1 MERGIDVRKQ
11 NVVETEPLLY
21 IVQPKAMRAAA
32 HMQETF
38 MWTSRMQ
45 QEEEGNSSDERGGE
59 EESTEFFAKKEFQA
73 MALDE
78 RLVFLAE
85 LPGHLPPLKCQF
97 VMKDKSYEGIL
108 KKCTATELTIADE
121 QGNETVIG
129 RAQLLA
135 VTMIG
140 FVQ

>member
-1 MERGIDVRKQ
+1 
-11 NVVETEPLLY
+11 
-21 IVQPKAMRAAA
+21 MRAAA

-38 MWTSRMQ
+38 MWSSRLD
-45 QEEEGNSSDERGGE
+45 EEQKNNADDEQDGEGEL
-59 EESTEFFAKKEFQA
+59 TTLFANKEFQL
-73 MALDE
+73 MTLDE
-78 RLVFLAE
+78 QLAFLVE
-85 LPGHLPPLKCQF
+85 LPDHLPPLKCQF

-108 KKCTATELTIADE
+108 KKYTATELTIADE
-121 QGNETVIG
+121 RGNETVIG